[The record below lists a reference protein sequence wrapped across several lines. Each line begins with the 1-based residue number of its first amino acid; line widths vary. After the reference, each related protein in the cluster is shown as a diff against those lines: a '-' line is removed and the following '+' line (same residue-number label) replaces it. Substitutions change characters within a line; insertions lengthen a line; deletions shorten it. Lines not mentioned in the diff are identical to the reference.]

1 MFRFSFR
8 FNCNASLIA
17 CITRRCSAQLLFS
30 LLYRFAQCSFLID
43 RSFPAEICTSPFFSP
58 PFHLSLSHSVNA
70 PGCSLHVVAQTRR
83 LSISI
88 RSSLRLLCNLST
100 ADVVTWSEREPTV
113 GPSGPT
119 LFSPI
124 ANFPS
129 QFRARAAATNGV
141 LGLIIISSWILSRN
155 GDLSLRK

>member
-113 GPSGPT
+113 GPHSLLAHRELPEPVSCACCGHKWRFGT
-119 LFSPI
+119 YHY
-124 ANFPS
+124 
-129 QFRARAAATNGV
+129 
-141 LGLIIISSWILSRN
+141 IILNIFEKR
-155 GDLSLRK
+155 RFVA